1 MDDCQPPSRRKI
13 LIIRFSAIGDI
24 VLTTPVIRAI
34 KAQILHVEIHFL
46 VKREYAS
53 LLEYNPHISKI
64 HAYSGNLKAT
74 QQALREEHFDFI
86 VDLQKN
92 YRSKRIVSAL
102 HVPAGTFSKHNILK
116 WIFVNFKINF
126 LPNIHIVDR
135 YFEAVKKLNVVHD
148 GGGLDFYI
156 PENKEFDEED
166 LPAVFE
172 NGFVAVALGSLHG
185 TKRIP
190 VHKIVDIARILY
202 KPVMLLGGKDVISM
216 GDDIVSQLGD
226 KAYNGC
232 GKFTIFQSASILKQA
247 DCLLT
252 GDTGMMH
259 IAAALQIPIAS
270 LWGNTV
276 PEFGMYPY
284 MPQQEDKFRIFE
296 VCTLPCRPCSKLGY
310 EKCPKKH
317 FNCMNH
323 ISTLEVAEWIN
334 KF

>member
-34 KAQILHVEIHFL
+34 KAQIPHVEIHFL

-64 HAYSGNLKAT
+64 HAYSGDLKAT

-102 HVPAGTFSKHNILK
+102 HVPSGTFSKHNIRK
-116 WIFVNFKINF
+116 WIFVNLKINF

-202 KPVMLLGGKDVISM
+202 KPVMLLGGKDVVSM

-284 MPQQEDKFRIFE
+284 MPQQQDQFRIFE

-310 EKCPKKH
+310 KKCPRKH
-317 FNCMNH
+317 FNCMNQ